1 MARIIASFAKITIPK
16 LAGELTGV
24 IDLHIRSCTQKV
36 GSVMSTVEVLK
47 KKLEDVE
54 SPLPKKMKIE
64 SNCVLRFAKLTE
76 HALAPVRGSPR
87 AAGLDLKSAYDVKI
101 PARGKA
107 VVKTDLQ
114 VQVPEGSYG
123 RVAPRSGLAVKN
135 FIDVG
140 AGVVDEDYRGN
151 LGVVLFNHSDED
163 FEVKRGDRIAQF
175 ICERI
180 FYPELEEVDKLDD
193 TERGAGGFGSTG
205 IKEIV
210 AKNGNG
216 TAAMETEEVKD
227 KVEESKVDGKTDES
241 KEVAKDEKPK
251 NGDTVPEETNGT
263 TAAATA

>member
-1 MARIIASFAKITIPK
+1 
-16 LAGELTGV
+16 
-24 IDLHIRSCTQKV
+24 
-36 GSVMSTVEVLK
+36 MSTEILK

-54 SPLPKKMKIE
+54 NPLPKKMKVE
-64 SNCVLRFAKLTE
+64 SKCELRFAKLSE
-76 HALAPVRGSPR
+76 HARAPVRGSPR
-87 AAGLDLKSAYDVKI
+87 SAGLDLQSAYDVKI

-107 VVKTDLQ
+107 LVKTDLQ

-151 LGVVLFNHSDED
+151 LGVVLFNHSDKD

-180 FYPELEEVDKLDD
+180 FYPELKEVEKLDD

-205 IKEIV
+205 IKEV
-210 AKNGNG
+210 ADKNGNG
-216 TAAMETEEVKD
+216 SAAKGAEEVKGKG
-227 KVEESKVDGKTDES
+227 KVEESKVAGKGDES
-241 KEVAKDEKPK
+241 KKDSKDEKSK
-251 NGDTVPEETNGT
+251 NGDTVPEGT
-263 TAAATA
+263 KATATATA